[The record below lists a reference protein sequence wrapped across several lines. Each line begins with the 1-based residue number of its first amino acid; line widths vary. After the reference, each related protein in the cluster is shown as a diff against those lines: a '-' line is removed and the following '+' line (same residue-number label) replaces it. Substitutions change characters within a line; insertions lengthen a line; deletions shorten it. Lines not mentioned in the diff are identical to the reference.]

1 VDFAIAPPQGNYQP
15 ALKSWLL
22 KFHGQPAQS
31 VESNGRAL
39 EAFASVDALRASADD
54 GWATG
59 RDRFGPVTW
68 VRVAAGKGQTI
79 TLDMKK

>member
-1 VDFAIAPPQGNYQP
+1 MSASEETRRI
-15 ALKSWLL
+15 LELL
-22 KFHGQPAQS
+22 RHRHK
-31 VESNGRAL
+31 
-39 EAFASVDALRASADD
+39 ADD

-59 RDRFGPVTW
+59 QDRFGPVTW